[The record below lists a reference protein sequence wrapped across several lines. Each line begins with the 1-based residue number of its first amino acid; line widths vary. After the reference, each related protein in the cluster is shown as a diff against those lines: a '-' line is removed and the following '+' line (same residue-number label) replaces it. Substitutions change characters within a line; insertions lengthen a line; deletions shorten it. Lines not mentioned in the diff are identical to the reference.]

1 MLKDFNIDNDFQV
14 ERIDPNFRAI
24 FSLALPFLHTR
35 NNVIHTYIVYQ
46 YGNELLKQEVGEPW
60 VVLAACILHDVGWS
74 SVPETEQ
81 LNAFGP
87 TVRDENL
94 RRKHE
99 TEGAVIADNIL
110 KNLKYKDNLRK
121 RILNIIDGHDTTVG
135 ARSVDD
141 AIVKDS
147 DKLWRYSETGFGV
160 DHKRFGIQPLPYLE
174 FLSDHVE
181 KWFLTQE
188 GKRIASREVCLKRMR
203 LGM

>member
-1 MLKDFNIDNDFQV
+1 MLKDFNIDNDFHIG
-14 ERIDPNFRAI
+14 RIDPNFRAL

-46 YGNELLKQEVGEPW
+46 YGRELLKQQFGEPE
-60 VVLAACILHDVGWS
+60 VVIAACILHDVGWS

-81 LNAFGP
+81 LRAFGP
-87 TVRDENL
+87 EVRDENL
-94 RRKHE
+94 RRRHE
-99 TEGAVIADNIL
+99 TEGALIANNIL

-121 RILNIIDGHDTTVG
+121 KILNIIDGHDTTVG

-160 DHKRFGIQPLPYLE
+160 DHKRFGLQPLPYLE
-174 FLSDHVE
+174 FLSDHVD

-188 GKRIASREVCLKRMR
+188 GKKNRYS
-203 LGM
+203 